1 MSLFDDVDV
10 VPETPALE
18 LAFEV
23 RLRFH
28 PLPRLR
34 GLPGGSDKGI
44 VVVTEG
50 AFRGRDLNGIVLPS
64 SGGDYAAF
72 RADGVVQLDARYM
85 LQEADGTPIVL
96 HNRGYVWGRAPEVMA
111 RFSRIA
117 NGARDETV
125 APAEYYFR
133 TCATFDVPQG
143 PHDWLGRHIFIGVGA
158 RLADGNIVRYY
169 KTL

>member
-1 MSLFDDVDV
+1 MSLFDTVDV
-10 VPETPALE
+10 LPETPSLE

-34 GLPGGSDKGI
+34 NLPHGSDKGM
-44 VVVTEG
+44 VVVDAGE
-50 AFRGRDLNGIVLPS
+50 FRGPDLNGIVLPA
-64 SGGDYAAF
+64 SGGDYASF

-85 LQEADGTPIVL
+85 LQENDGTPIML
-96 HNRGYVWGRAPEVMA
+96 HNRGFLWGRSPDVMP

-117 NGARDETV
+117 NGLSDEKVT
-125 APAEYYFR
+125 PAEYYFR

-143 PHDWLGRHIFIGVGA
+143 PHDWLGKHIFVGVGA
-158 RLADGNIVRYY
+158 RLPDGNIVRYY